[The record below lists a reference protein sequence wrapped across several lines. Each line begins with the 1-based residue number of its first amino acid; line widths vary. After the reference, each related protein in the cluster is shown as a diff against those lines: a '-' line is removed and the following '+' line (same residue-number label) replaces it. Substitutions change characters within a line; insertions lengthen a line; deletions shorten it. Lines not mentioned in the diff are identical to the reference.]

1 MGMRFTEVITTFA
14 EFLDREQIPWAIAG
28 GLAVG
33 AWGYQRATS
42 DVDLVILGVGRDRV
56 MEFAASIGYETTHA
70 SRSLSHH
77 DHPTEDFGH
86 VDLFYVS
93 GVTAEAIFAA
103 ATKRVVVGTVS
114 APVISAEHIAMM
126 KASAIK
132 DNPYRSFGDAA
143 DVEYLL
149 TLPDIDREAIRNYF
163 SDLGLLKIF
172 DAIDH
177 TRKG

>member
-1 MGMRFTEVITTFA
+1 MRFTEVLTTFA
-14 EFLDREQIPWAIAG
+14 EFLEREQIPWAIAG

-42 DVDLVILGVGRDRV
+42 DVDLVISSAGRDKV
-56 MEFAASIGYETTHA
+56 IAFAVSLGYETTYT
-70 SRSLSHH
+70 SGKLSHH

-86 VDLFYVS
+86 VDLFYVD
-93 GVTAEAIFAA
+93 GLTAEKMFAT
-103 ATKRVVVGTVS
+103 ATKRVVVGTVA

-126 KASAIK
+126 KAAAIK
-132 DNPYRSFGDAA
+132 DNPARSYGDAA

-149 TLPDIDREAIRNYF
+149 TLPDIDREAIRNCF
-163 SDLGLLKIF
+163 DSLGLLRIF

-177 TRKG
+177 TRKD